1 MFKSIVFVI
10 FCLVMSVGVPS
21 FTFAQSTHK
30 HTVATGETLYGIA
43 RNYQIHISE
52 LLKANPQIQD
62 NAIKPGDYINIP
74 AKASGSAPVQ
84 TPAKPA
90 PAAVQPTQ
98 NISQSNPF
106 GGVTGI
112 TNPQPAI
119 VAPVTAQ
126 PAAITNTNAASPASI
141 KNNQFSMIEHVVQE
155 KQTLYAISKLY
166 NVSIEDIKAWNH
178 LADNAIKVGSTILIR
193 SQKPG
198 ESLAVS
204 TPAPV
209 AKPEVVAVAPAP
221 LPKAEPKQETVKP
234 VVVAETKTTPVLPT
248 PVKET
253 PASSN
258 KGSQGQLEDT
268 YVSAKSSGKS
278 LQSSR
283 GTITWI
289 ATENAKMSDS
299 YFALHKTAPVGT
311 IVRVTNLVN
320 KRVVFV
326 KVIGRLPDT
335 SDNLNITLRLSSAAK
350 NSLLLNGEKA
360 YVDMEFYQ

>member
-1 MFKSIVFVI
+1 MFKSIVFII
-10 FCLVMSVGVPS
+10 FCLAMSVGIPS
-21 FTFAQSTHK
+21 FTFAQSTQK

-62 NAIKPGDYINIP
+62 NAIKPGDIVNIP
-74 AKASGSAPVQ
+74 ATTKGAAPAV
-84 TPAKPA
+84 TPAKAVPA
-90 PAAVQPTQ
+90 TNPAQ
-98 NISQSNPF
+98 NVTQSNPF
-106 GGVTGI
+106 GGVTGS

-119 VAPVTAQ
+119 PATNTSTTNTPAITTNVTA
-126 PAAITNTNAASPASI
+126 PSV
-141 KNNQFSMIEHVVQE
+141 KNNQFAMVEHVVQE

-166 NVSIEDIKAWNH
+166 NVSVDDIKAWNH

-209 AKPEVVAVAPAP
+209 AKTEVAVTPIP
-221 LPKAEPKQETVKP
+221 VPKAEVKAETVKP
-234 VVVAETKTTPVLPT
+234 AVTETKTTPVLPA
-248 PVKET
+248 PVKEA
-253 PASSN
+253 PATSN
-258 KGSQGQLEDT
+258 KGLQGQLEDA

-311 IVRVTNLVN
+311 VIRVTNLVN
-320 KRVVFV
+320 KRVIFV
-326 KVIGRLPDT
+326 KVIGKLPDT

-350 NSLLLNGEKA
+350 NALLLNGEKA

>member
-1 MFKSIVFVI
+1 MSRSIAFVI
-10 FCLVMSVGVPS
+10 FCLVMSWGIPS
-21 FTFAQSTHK
+21 VSIAQSVNN
-30 HTVATGETLYGIA
+30 HTVVAGETLYGIA

-62 NAIKPGDYINIP
+62 NAIKPGDTINIP

-84 TPAKPA
+84 VPVKTA
-90 PAAVQPTQ
+90 PAVTQPAQ

-106 GGVTGI
+106 GGVTGSA
-112 TNPQPAI
+112 NPQPGVPAS
-119 VAPVTAQ
+119 Q
-126 PAAITNTNAASPASI
+126 PAVTNTMTSAAI

-178 LADNAIKVGSTILIR
+178 LADNAIKVGSTLLIR

-209 AKPEVVAVAPAP
+209 TKTDAVAAPAP
-221 LPKAEPKQETVKP
+221 LPKAEAKP
-234 VVVAETKTTPVLPT
+234 DVIKPVVAETKATPVLPV
-248 PVKET
+248 PVKEA
-253 PASSN
+253 PASSSS
-258 KGSQGQLEDT
+258 KGQQGQLEEL
-268 YVSAKSSGKS
+268 YVDAKSSGKS

-320 KRVVFV
+320 KRVIFV

-350 NSLLLNGEKA
+350 NALLLNGEKA